1 LYPSAIFIF
10 HQEVQLFH
18 EPSIV
23 ANCATKGHSDM
34 HKRKLETGDFSRI
47 YLNAI
52 SSRISP

>member
-34 HKRKLETGDFSRI
+34 HKRKLETGDFH
-47 YLNAI
+47 AFT
-52 SSRISP
+52 